1 MAVVDSALCARL
13 AVASVVC
20 APTAAL
26 PPRPAA
32 AMLALRCGPRL
43 LGLLPV
49 PRSAPLRLPALR
61 ACSSSSGGGGS
72 RDSSSASRNPLV
84 YLDVGADG
92 QPLGRVV
99 LEVSAL
105 HPAAPDWAWGTRPA
119 LCATRWVTLPPTPG
133 HGPQFP
139 HP

>member
-1 MAVVDSALCARL
+1 MADCNPCTRV
-13 AVASVVC
+13 SVVSVVSV
-20 APTAAL
+20 PTAAL

-49 PRSAPLRLPALR
+49 PRSAPLRLPAFR
-61 ACSSSSGGGGS
+61 ACSSSSGGS
-72 RDSSSASRNPLV
+72 RDSSSSSRNPLV

-99 LEVSAL
+99 LEVSVL
-105 HPAAPDWAWGTRPA
+105 HRAAPDWAWGTGPA
-119 LCATRWVTLPPTPG
+119 LCPTRWVTLPLTPG

>member
-1 MAVVDSALCARL
+1 MRARNCRFRRL
-13 AVASVVC
+13 RSYRRS
-20 APTAAL
+20 PAAF
-26 PPRPAA
+26 PQRPAA

-72 RDSSSASRNPLV
+72 RDASSSSRNPLV

-99 LEVSAL
+99 LEVSVL
-105 HPAAPDWAWGTRPA
+105 HRAAPDWAWGTGPA
-119 LCATRWVTLPPTPG
+119 LCPTCWVTLPLTPG